1 MTKPT
6 PTTRVR
12 PAAPPAQGEGRGFRR
27 GAIALA
33 VAALVGVCLLVTAM
47 EAPLPALGWAAAFL
61 VLAVERDM
69 RERRIPNWLTFPALA
84 FAIAHATWSGGIDGA
99 LASLAGAGA
108 ALGILLIPY
117 AMGWF
122 GAGDVKAVM
131 ALGAFWGAGIL
142 LPVLGWA
149 IALGGLLA
157 IGWLVARGGLGD
169 LASRWWR
176 SLRASFVTRTPT
188 YFAPTPGSV
197 AAGGVPFA
205 VAIGL
210 GVAAYQLWGLPWV

>member
-1 MTKPT
+1 MTRRP
-6 PTTRVR
+6 PRIRVS
-12 PAAPPAQGEGRGFRR
+12 PEAPQAQGEGRGFRR

-33 VAALVGVCLLVTAM
+33 VAALVGVCLLLSAI

-61 VLAVERDM
+61 VLAVERDV

-157 IGWLVARGGLGD
+157 IGWLVARGGLRD
-169 LASRWWR
+169 MATRWWQ
-176 SLRASFVTRTPT
+176 SLRTSLVMRKPT
-188 YFAPTPGSV
+188 YFAPAPGSV